1 MATITTYRKIT
12 SPGEQVPMFDVAYD
26 DTHGYI
32 IDNVNIYFKCS
43 DMCIRAFNRTTG
55 ELRFTLGGHAAKIA
69 CLSIT
74 GNILL
79 SIDTDIIAKRWNTDT
94 GECISTVALKW
105 EKTDYANRPV
115 HRKKDYIQVAY
126 AYNDEIIGACSD
138 GIIRVWTHDS
148 EATRFAY
155 LSNVAALLVHNDI
168 MFTSSREQKSEL
180 RVWDFKRKTQIM
192 WLTHHGSADETSFMS
207 IAAINDT
214 LIAGDYHG
222 NIVSWNLKHRRY
234 GHGAFMPMSTLEPQN
249 PSYRNIHKSPILALH
264 CQNDVLTAGKY
275 ITTSDASSFLS
286 WHIIDSKKQ
295 AFTSLL
301 CMQRLDYPPEI
312 VHEIMSHFH
321 IVPHSAVNTYS
332 ATGTFA

>member
-12 SPGEQVPMFDVAYD
+12 SPEEQIPRFDVAYD

-32 IDNVNIYFKCS
+32 IDNDNIYFKCR
-43 DMCIRAFNRTTG
+43 DMCIRVFNRTTG

-69 CLSIT
+69 CLSMT

-79 SIDTDIIAKRWNTDT
+79 SIDTDIIAKRWNTET
-94 GECISTVALKW
+94 GECISTITLKW

-126 AYNDEIIGACSD
+126 AYNDKIIGACSD

-155 LSNVAALLVHNDI
+155 RSNVVALIVHKDRVIASCRNGYSDI
-168 MFTSSREQKSEL
+168 RI
-180 RVWDFKRKTQIM
+180 WDFTTTNHIADVC
-192 WLTHHGSADETSFMS
+192 HHGSANNTSFMT
-207 IAAINDT
+207 ITATDDT
-214 LIAGDYHG
+214 IFAGDYHG
-222 NIVSWNLKHRRY
+222 NIVSWCAKTF
-234 GHGAFMPMSTLEPQN
+234 APKEAIEPQL
-249 PSYRNIHKSPILALH
+249 PSYRNLHKSPILALH
-264 CQNDVLTAGKY
+264 CQDGVLTAGKY
-275 ITTSDASSFLS
+275 ITTSVESSFLS

-295 AFTSLL
+295 AFTALL

-312 VHEIMSHFH
+312 VHDIMSHFH